1 MAAPKPSEVFG
12 SQVRAVREAHGWSQ
26 RELVRRL
33 ANLGLDLDP
42 ATLNHIETGQQEMGL
57 DEVLALGAALECS
70 PLYLVFPTSRDT
82 DVQIAPKIVVDA
94 AVGRRWMRGKEPLPG
109 QDRDLFARVMSEE
122 EAAVKVRWLAAYS
135 EYTNA
140 QGRLMAAERNKANDA
155 AVQKLRAEVKRSLTA
170 VREAER
176 QLEEAS

>member
-1 MAAPKPSEVFG
+1 M
-12 SQVRAVREAHGWSQ
+12 REAHGWSQ

-33 ANLGLDLDP
+33 ANLGVDMDP
-42 ATLNHIETGQQEMGL
+42 ATLNHIETGQHQIGL

-70 PLYLVFPTSRDT
+70 PLYLVFPTSRDAG
-82 DVQIAPKIVVDA
+82 VEIAPKVVVDA
-94 AVGRRWMRGKEPLPG
+94 AVARGWVRGKEPLPG

-140 QGRLMAAERNKANDA
+140 QGRLTAAERNKASDA
-155 AVQKLRAEVKRSLTA
+155 AVQKLRAEVKRTLTA

-176 QLEEAS
+176 KLEEAS